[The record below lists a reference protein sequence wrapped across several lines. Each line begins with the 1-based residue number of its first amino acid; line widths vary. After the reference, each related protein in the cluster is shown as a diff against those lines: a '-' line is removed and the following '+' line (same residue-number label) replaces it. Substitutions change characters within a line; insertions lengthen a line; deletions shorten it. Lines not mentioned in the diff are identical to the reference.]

1 VIACRA
7 TLDVC
12 RELAWFV
19 AKLLS
24 PGVFPPR
31 SDRVEGARVRRPLIV
46 LLAANAFSITGNVF
60 TMLAVPWFVLQTT
73 GSAALTGVASAA
85 SALPLV
91 ISATFAGPLVDRV
104 GPRRA
109 SVLSDLASGLIVV
122 TIPALFL
129 TAGLAFGVLLVLLFA
144 RWLLAT
150 PGDTARRAMVPDL
163 AAGGGVAIERAAAA
177 YDGVFRGATLVSA
190 PLAGVMIAWLG
201 PVPLL
206 FADGATFL
214 ASAIL
219 IGSGVR
225 RVAHDASGG
234 AASGYLSRLG
244 EGLAFLWR
252 ERLLRSAVAII
263 LITNLL
269 DIGLDQV
276 LLPAYARQA
285 EHDPRAFGLLLSAI
299 FAGALAG
306 TAAYGWAGARLP
318 RRPTFALSLLIAGAV
333 RPLVLAAGVPFGAA
347 LAVIALS
354 GIACGPINPL
364 LNVVQ
369 FERIPVRLRVRV
381 LGAIAAGQFAGM
393 PLGGLL
399 AGFLTESAGLTAALL
414 TFAALYVLASSPPFL
429 SRSWKQINVAA
440 PQPGAP
446 AMQPVGRLSE
456 SHEM

>member
-1 VIACRA
+1 
-7 TLDVC
+7 
-12 RELAWFV
+12 
-19 AKLLS
+19 
-24 PGVFPPR
+24 
-31 SDRVEGARVRRPLIV
+31 VRRPLIV
-46 LLAANAFSITGNVF
+46 LPAANAVSIAGNVF
-60 TMLAVPWFVLQTT
+60 TMLAVPWFVLETT

-104 GPRRA
+104 GLRRA

-129 TAGLAFGVLLVLLFA
+129 TAGLAYGVLLVLLFV

-150 PGDTARRAMVPDL
+150 PGDTARRAMIPDL
-163 AAGGGVAIERAAAA
+163 AACGGVAIERAAAA
-177 YDGVFRGATLVSA
+177 YDGVRRGATLVSA

-201 PVPLL
+201 PTPLL
-206 FADGATFL
+206 FVDGATFL
-214 ASAIL
+214 AAAIL
-219 IGSGVR
+219 ISSGVP
-225 RVAHDASGG
+225 RVPHENGEEALI
-234 AASGYLSRLG
+234 GYLDRLG

-263 LITNLL
+263 LITNML
-269 DIGLDQV
+269 DVGLDQV

-306 TAAYGWAGARLP
+306 TAAYGWVGARLP
-318 RRPTFALSLLIAGAV
+318 RRPTFALSLLIGGAV
-333 RPLVLAAGVPFGAA
+333 RPLVLAAGIPFGAA
-347 LAVIALS
+347 IAVIAVS

-364 LNVVQ
+364 LNVVE
-369 FERIPVRLRVRV
+369 FERIPVRLRARV

-399 AGFLTESAGLTAALL
+399 AGFLTESVGLTASLL
-414 TFAALYVLASSPPFL
+414 TFAVIYVLASIPPLL
-429 SRSWKQINVAA
+429 SRSWNQIGGAA
-440 PQPGAP
+440 PQPRTPADVAGGAS
-446 AMQPVGRLSE
+446 A
-456 SHEM
+456 

>member
-1 VIACRA
+1 M
-7 TLDVC
+7 
-12 RELAWFV
+12 
-19 AKLLS
+19 
-24 PGVFPPR
+24 
-31 SDRVEGARVRRPLIV
+31 RRPLIV
-46 LLAANAFSITGNVF
+46 LPAANAVSIAGNVF
-60 TMLAVPWFVLQTT
+60 TMLAVPWFVLETT

-104 GPRRA
+104 GLRRA

-129 TAGLAFGVLLVLLFA
+129 TAGLAYGVLLVLLFV

-150 PGDTARRAMVPDL
+150 PGDTARRAMIPDL
-163 AAGGGVAIERAAAA
+163 AACGGVAIERAAAA
-177 YDGVFRGATLVSA
+177 YDGVRRGATLVSA

-201 PVPLL
+201 PTPLL
-206 FADGATFL
+206 FVDGATFL
-214 ASAIL
+214 AAAIL
-219 IGSGVR
+219 ISSGVP
-225 RVAHDASGG
+225 RVPHENGEEALI
-234 AASGYLSRLG
+234 GYLDRLG

-263 LITNLL
+263 LITNML
-269 DIGLDQV
+269 DVGLDQV

-306 TAAYGWAGARLP
+306 TAAYGWVGARLP
-318 RRPTFALSLLIAGAV
+318 RRPTFALSLLIGGAV
-333 RPLVLAAGVPFGAA
+333 RPLVLAAGIPFGAA
-347 LAVIALS
+347 IAVIAVS

-364 LNVVQ
+364 LNVVE
-369 FERIPVRLRVRV
+369 FERIPVRLRARV

-399 AGFLTESAGLTAALL
+399 AGFLTESVGLTASLL
-414 TFAALYVLASSPPFL
+414 TFAVIYVLASIPPLL
-429 SRSWKQINVAA
+429 SRSWNQIGGAA
-440 PQPGAP
+440 PQPRTPADVAGGAS
-446 AMQPVGRLSE
+446 A
-456 SHEM
+456 

>member
-1 VIACRA
+1 M
-7 TLDVC
+7 
-12 RELAWFV
+12 
-19 AKLLS
+19 
-24 PGVFPPR
+24 
-31 SDRVEGARVRRPLIV
+31 RRPLIA

-60 TMLAVPWFVLQTT
+60 TMLAVPWFVLETT
-73 GSAALTGVASAA
+73 GSTALTGVASAA

-91 ISATFAGPLVDRV
+91 ISATFAGPLVDRA

-129 TAGLAFGVLLVLLFA
+129 TAGLAYGVLLVLLFV

-150 PGDTARRAMVPDL
+150 PGDMARRAMIPDR
-163 AAGGGVAIERAAAA
+163 AARGSVAIERAAAA
-177 YDGVFRGATLVSA
+177 YDGVFRGATLAGASV
-190 PLAGVMIAWLG
+190 AGVMIAWLG
-201 PVPLL
+201 PAPLL
-206 FADGATFL
+206 FIDGATFL

-219 IGSGVR
+219 IGSGVP
-225 RVAHDASGG
+225 RVRHDDGG
-234 AASGYLSRLG
+234 EARGGYLTRLG

-263 LITNLL
+263 LIANML

-276 LLPAYARQA
+276 LLPAYARQV
-285 EHDPRAFGLLLSAI
+285 EHDPRAFGLLVSAI

-306 TAAYGWAGARLP
+306 TVAYGWAGARLP
-318 RRPTFALSLLIAGAV
+318 RRPTFAVSLLIGGAI

-347 LAVIALS
+347 IAVIAIS
-354 GIACGPINPL
+354 GVACGPVNPL
-364 LNVVQ
+364 LNVIE
-369 FERIPVRLRVRV
+369 FERIPAGLRARV

-399 AGFLTESAGLTAALL
+399 AGFLAESAGLMASLL
-414 TFAALYVLASSPPFL
+414 IFAALYVLAASPPFL
-429 SRSWKQINVAA
+429 SRSWKEINVAT

-446 AMQPVGRLSE
+446 AMQPVGRLDE
-456 SHEM
+456 IRVM